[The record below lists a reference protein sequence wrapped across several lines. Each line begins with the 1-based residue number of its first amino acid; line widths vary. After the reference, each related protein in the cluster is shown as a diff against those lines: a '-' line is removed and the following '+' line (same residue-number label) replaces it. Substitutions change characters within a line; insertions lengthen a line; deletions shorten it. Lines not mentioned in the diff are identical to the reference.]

1 MAQDARSLGHIF
13 DTPRT
18 GQFEDYNQLLTYYVG
33 QGGNANTTTRF
44 RRYIGSA
51 TTRPLLPEHDLS
63 APEFLLTSNA
73 RQKIQ
78 LVACG
83 PLIQYYRDGR
93 KVFEYN
99 DPAPYTQGWFAF
111 RTTQSHL
118 ILENFSIHRLV
129 PVN

>member
-1 MAQDARSLGHIF
+1 VQKEFNIMAALVFRPPVLVWLFAALSLAGC
-13 DTPRT
+13 
-18 GQFEDYNQLLTYYVG
+18 
-33 QGGNANTTTRF
+33 GNANTTTRF

-63 APEFLLTSNA
+63 APEFLLTPNA

-93 KVFEYN
+93 KIFEYH

-111 RTTQSHL
+111 RTTQNHL
-118 ILENFSIHRLV
+118 ILENFSIHRLI
-129 PVN
+129 PTE